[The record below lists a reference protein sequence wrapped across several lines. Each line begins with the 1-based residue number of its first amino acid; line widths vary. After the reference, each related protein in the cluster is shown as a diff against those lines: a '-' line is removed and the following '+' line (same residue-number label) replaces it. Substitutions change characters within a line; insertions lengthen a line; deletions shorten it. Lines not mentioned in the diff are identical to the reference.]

1 LTAKDGK
8 PSTDDVRRLIA
19 ERLHINEPAP
29 DLDLIDNGVLDS
41 LALVELLF
49 ELERTYRIELVLE
62 ELDVENFRTPTR
74 IAAFVGRQSAN
85 SGGVT

>member
-1 LTAKDGK
+1 VDGR

-19 ERLHINEPAP
+19 ERLHIDEPAP

-49 ELERTYRIELVLE
+49 ELERTFEIELALE
-62 ELDVENFRTPTR
+62 ELDIENFRTPTR
-74 IAAFVGRQSAN
+74 IAAFVGHQSADTG
-85 SGGVT
+85 SAA

>member
-1 LTAKDGK
+1 MDGK
-8 PSTDDVRRLIA
+8 PSTDAVRRLIA
-19 ERLHINEPAP
+19 ERLHIDEPAP

-49 ELERTYRIELVLE
+49 ELERTFGIELALE

-74 IAAFVGRQSAN
+74 IAAFVGRQSAG
-85 SGGVT
+85 SGGAA